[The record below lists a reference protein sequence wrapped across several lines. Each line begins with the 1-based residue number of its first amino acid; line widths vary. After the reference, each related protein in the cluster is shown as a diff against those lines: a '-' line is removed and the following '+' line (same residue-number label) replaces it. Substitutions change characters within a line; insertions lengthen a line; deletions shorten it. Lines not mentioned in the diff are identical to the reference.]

1 MLVQIFYK
9 YNMHDRHFFFNPS
22 AFILMFKMSGKVCG
36 NTKEFQGLGQN
47 DRDKCVI
54 ISTNIFTNANY
65 KDGSYFFYNPSA
77 FILMF

>member
-22 AFILMFKMSGKVCG
+22 AFILMFKMSGK
-36 NTKEFQGLGQN
+36 EFQGLGQN

-54 ISTNIFTNANY
+54 ISTNILQMQIIRTEVIFSTTLVRLY
-65 KDGSYFFYNPSA
+65 
-77 FILMF
+77 

>member
-22 AFILMFKMSGKVCG
+22 AFILMFKMSGNVCG

-54 ISTNIFTNANY
+54 ISTNILQMQIIRTEVIFSTTLVRLY
-65 KDGSYFFYNPSA
+65 
-77 FILMF
+77 

>member
-1 MLVQIFYK
+1 
-9 YNMHDRHFFFNPS
+9 MHDRHYFFNPS

-54 ISTNIFTNANY
+54 ISTNILQMQIIRTEVI
-65 KDGSYFFYNPSA
+65 FYTT
-77 FILMF
+77 LVRLY